1 MFNLLR
7 VDLYRLIR
15 SRYFW
20 VITAIAIAFLIFIA
34 MFVNWIASPEF
45 AQMVNESVAQNEQ
58 VSEAALDNGSPS
70 DSGSPNEGDEI
81 ASLNSKIMS
90 SFTYDCGQMFF
101 DSSLVGILGSLLA
114 ALLILSDFKKG
125 YIKNLPM
132 DNRGRR
138 NYFVEKLIM
147 VAFLQAYLIAV
158 CALTS
163 FLSFLALGFSFEIIE
178 PLGDVAL
185 WMFLVWLYSTAMAY
199 LVSCIAWLSRSE
211 GVSSATVLFLSSGI
225 LGVIMLQIIGALVN
239 VLPVLGQI
247 PQFLL
252 ASVRIELRNG
262 ATGLWGMCAGDAFIT
277 MPIWAHAIIICIV
290 FSLIAAIISWALCQ
304 KRDMA

>member
-20 VITAIAIAFLIFIA
+20 VITAIAIAFLVFIA
-34 MFVNWIASPEF
+34 MFLNWLASPEF
-45 AQMVNESVAQNEQ
+45 TQVVNESIAQNEQ
-58 VSEAALDNGSPS
+58 ASVSGI
-70 DSGSPNEGDEI
+70 DSGSPSEGDEI
-81 ASLNSKIMS
+81 ESLNSKIMS
-90 SFTYDCGQMFF
+90 GFTYDCGQMFF
-101 DSSLVGILGSLLA
+101 ASSLVGILGSLLA

-132 DNRGRR
+132 DSRGRR
-138 NYFVEKLIM
+138 SYFTEKLVM

-163 FLSFLALGFSFEIIE
+163 FLSFLALGFSFETIE

-185 WMFLVWLYSTAMAY
+185 WLFLVWLYSTAMAY

-211 GVSSATVLFLSSGI
+211 AVSSATALFLSSGI
-225 LGVIMLQIIGALVN
+225 LGVIALQIIGSLAN
-239 VLPVLGQI
+239 VFPMLGQI

-252 ASVRIELRNG
+252 ASVRMELSNG
-262 ATGLWGMCAGDAFIT
+262 APDLWNVCTGEAFLA
-277 MPIWAHAIIICIV
+277 MPIWAHALIVCIA
-290 FSLIAAIISWALCQ
+290 FSLIATIVSWALCRN
-304 KRDMA
+304 RDMA